1 MVFYRIEWRNST
13 KKDLKRISRKEISR
27 IVKAVEALSKEPR
40 PTGSKKLSGSESTY
54 RIRVGSY
61 RVVYE
66 IDDEVILIE
75 VVKVG
80 HRKNIYDD
88 RS

>member
-1 MVFYRIEWRNST
+1 MAFYRIEWRNST
-13 KKDLKRISRKEISR
+13 RKDLKRISRKEVSR
-27 IVKAVEALSKEPR
+27 IIKAVEALSEEPR
-40 PTGSKKLSGSESTY
+40 PAGSKKLFGSESTY

-66 IDDEVILIE
+66 IDDEFVLIE

-80 HRKNIYDD
+80 HRKNVYDE